1 MNGGCSYYRILAPL
15 NKLQEVAGDFVEV
28 RFDQNPLDVQI
39 EKKQFNPDHK
49 FENMNWADIV
59 MVSNIS
65 NYGGPYTA
73 RVVQEA
79 LARGKFAHFDT
90 DDLLTDLYKEH
101 RLYKVYKDNQ
111 LDEITKFVYNNSHLV
126 SVTQDAFARE
136 IQQFTRGGLAVIRN
150 AIDYKLPGWNAPKV
164 KTKQVKIG
172 WAGGIHHRPDVKVF
186 AGVPNLVNSK
196 AGKENIIW
204 DFYGHPPA
212 NNPPEEKWQED
223 AWKEYLSSF
232 VRGNNSKNFRVHYA
246 LGPDGY
252 GVFYAN
258 MDIAIAPLAS
268 NRFNEM
274 KCLDGLTQVEKGKTF
289 PFLKD
294 IKIGDKIKSPKGMVT
309 VLDKMCYKKEALK
322 IITKDG
328 HSLIGSLD
336 HRIETYKGLVELSSL
351 CVGDGLEVGGW
362 VDEIYKKI
370 PMGKR
375 DLYDIEVDHPS
386 HLFYA
391 NGFISHNSDVKV
403 AEAACYGV
411 PLVATDVGCYRDTI
425 INGKTG
431 YLLPPGSSPIEWSKV
446 ISRLVKDKDLREEMG
461 NNLKKI
467 KDSYDLNKVVWD
479 RLWLYEKAID
489 DFKWNF
495 KFEGKDN

>member
-232 VRGNNSKNFRVHYA
+232 VRGNNSKNFRVHY
-246 LGPDGY
+246 DSI
-252 GVFYAN
+252 F
-258 MDIAIAPLAS
+258 I
-268 NRFNEM
+268 
-274 KCLDGLTQVEKGKTF
+274 
-289 PFLKD
+289 
-294 IKIGDKIKSPKGMVT
+294 
-309 VLDKMCYKKEALK
+309 
-322 IITKDG
+322 
-328 HSLIGSLD
+328 
-336 HRIETYKGLVELSSL
+336 
-351 CVGDGLEVGGW
+351 
-362 VDEIYKKI
+362 
-370 PMGKR
+370 
-375 DLYDIEVDHPS
+375 LY
-386 HLFYA
+386 
-391 NGFISHNSDVKV
+391 
-403 AEAACYGV
+403 
-411 PLVATDVGCYRDTI
+411 
-425 INGKTG
+425 
-431 YLLPPGSSPIEWSKV
+431 
-446 ISRLVKDKDLREEMG
+446 
-461 NNLKKI
+461 
-467 KDSYDLNKVVWD
+467 
-479 RLWLYEKAID
+479 
-489 DFKWNF
+489 
-495 KFEGKDN
+495 